1 MDWKKTINRYLT
13 LTLGLMA
20 ILVWSAAPSEAAPEK
35 SAEQR
40 ANKLSTRIEA
50 LEKQLAERNGPL
62 DWIENL
68 AVSGLIE
75 TEAAY
80 AKYQPA
86 DDHLPDE
93 EASDIVLSTLEIG
106 LDTRINEHLSGH
118 ALFLW
123 EEDDT
128 EPVDLDEGFITL
140 SGGAKLPAYL
150 EAGKFY
156 VPFGQYDS
164 YFISDPLTLEL
175 GETRESALLAGG
187 RAGGF
192 DLSAGVFNGDVDEIG
207 TDDHMDSYFA
217 SASYALP
224 ERVLPGT
231 GVQAGISYLSNIAD
245 SDGLEAENDVNGDG
259 SADGISDSVAGISG
273 YIAADFQNRVFFI
286 AEFTGATSEFAADE
300 MAFAAGTP
308 KPRAWNTELAY
319 IFANDFG
326 LGAKYEGTDDGGTLL
341 PETRYGGIAFC
352 QPFTGG
358 YLGLECLQEKF
369 ANDDENIAV
378 TAQLAYE
385 F

>member
-1 MDWKKTINRYLT
+1 MKQYLT
-13 LTLGLMA
+13 LTIGLMT
-20 ILVWSAAPSEAAPEK
+20 ILVWFAAPSEAAPEK
-35 SAEQR
+35 SKKQR

-62 DWIENL
+62 DWIENI
-68 AVSGLIE
+68 AVSGLTE

-80 AKYQPA
+80 AEYEPA
-86 DDHLPDE
+86 DDRLPDK
-93 EASDIVLSTLEIG
+93 EASDIVLRTLEIG
-106 LDTRINEHLSGH
+106 IDTRINEHVSGH

-128 EPVDLDEGFITL
+128 EPVDLDEGFISL

-150 EAGKFY
+150 QAGKFY

-175 GETRESALLAGG
+175 GETRESALLAGC

-192 DLSAGVFNGDVDEIG
+192 DLSAGAFNGDVDEIDA
-207 TDDHMDSYFA
+207 DDHIDSYFA

-224 ERVLPGT
+224 EKVLPGT
-231 GVQAGISYLSNIAD
+231 ALQMGISYLSNIAD
-245 SDGLEAENDVNGDG
+245 SNGIEAENDVDGDG
-259 SADGISDSVAGISG
+259 SADGISDAVAGISG
-273 YIAADFQNRVFFI
+273 YIAADFKNRVFFI
-286 AEFTGATSEFAADE
+286 AEYTGATD
-300 MAFAAGTP
+300 AFAAGEMTFAADSV

-319 IFANDFG
+319 IFGNDFG
-326 LGAKYEGTDDGGTLL
+326 LGVKYEGTDDGGTLL
-341 PETRYGGIAFC
+341 PETRYGAIAFC
-352 QPFTGG
+352 QPFSGG
-358 YLGLECLQEKF
+358 YLGLECLRQDF
-369 ANDDENIAV
+369 ANGDENIAV